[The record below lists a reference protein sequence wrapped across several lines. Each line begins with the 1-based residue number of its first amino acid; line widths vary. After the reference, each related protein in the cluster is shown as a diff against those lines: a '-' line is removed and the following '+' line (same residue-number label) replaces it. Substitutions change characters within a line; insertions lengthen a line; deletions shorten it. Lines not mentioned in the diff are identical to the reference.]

1 MSDVKLSLT
10 QSQYVLLM
18 SIVDSL
24 PRALSGVSD
33 ADTAPDALPDTPI
46 TESGNLTPV
55 SEGAPSEPGVDLQP
69 ELAVVKG
76 KSTGKEGPEIW
87 TTLDFVFS
95 VGSIA
100 LELYTGEAHRQEDLQ
115 QNSIARFALTQTH
128 VGMKQLSDGAMEA
141 EFSLR
146 ALSFANTRAGKSV
159 FRDIIPSADHQ
170 GKQV

>member
-10 QSQYVLLM
+10 QSQYVMLM
-18 SIVDSL
+18 SIVGSL

-33 ADTAPDALPDTPI
+33 AADEDDARPDTPI
-46 TESGNLTPV
+46 TESGPATPLDDRP
-55 SEGAPSEPGVDLQP
+55 PSEVAVNLEP
-69 ELAVVKG
+69 ELAVVKNG
-76 KSTGKEGPEIW
+76 AKDAPEIW

-95 VGSIA
+95 VGVIA
-100 LELYTGEAHRQEDLQ
+100 LEVYTGEAHSEQDLQ
-115 QNSIARFALTQTH
+115 QNSIARFALTQSH

-141 EFSLR
+141 EFSLQ

-159 FRDIIPSADHQ
+159 FRDIIPSAEHQ

>member
-18 SIVDSL
+18 SIVDTL

-33 ADTAPDALPDTPI
+33 ADATPDSMPDTPA
-46 TESGNLTPV
+46 TESGHLTPV
-55 SEGAPSEPGVDLQP
+55 SEGAPSEAGVDLEP
-69 ELAVVKG
+69 ELSVK
-76 KSTGKEGPEIW
+76 KSTGKDGPEVW

-100 LELYTGEAHRQEDLQ
+100 LELYTGEAHGQADLQ
-115 QNSIARFALTQTH
+115 QHSIARFALSQTH

-141 EFSLR
+141 EFSLK

-159 FRDIIPSADHQ
+159 FRDIIPSAEHQ